1 MENEDV
7 VLDVD
12 LNRRTE
18 EEWSSIYHLRLVD
31 EVIDTGTMNEFE
43 WAFKLYQSK
52 YYLLPSMNNNYEVAE
67 QMEMRGM
74 KIYRDLFSHADRAE
88 KNILNQGKYMATKYV
103 LDYR

>member
-12 LNRRTE
+12 LTRRTE

-31 EVIDTGTMNEFE
+31 DIIDTETMNEFE
-43 WAFKLYQSK
+43 WAYKLYKSK
-52 YYLLPSMNNNYEVAE
+52 YYLLPSANNNYEVAE

-88 KNILNQGKYMATKYV
+88 KNILNQGKYMATRYV